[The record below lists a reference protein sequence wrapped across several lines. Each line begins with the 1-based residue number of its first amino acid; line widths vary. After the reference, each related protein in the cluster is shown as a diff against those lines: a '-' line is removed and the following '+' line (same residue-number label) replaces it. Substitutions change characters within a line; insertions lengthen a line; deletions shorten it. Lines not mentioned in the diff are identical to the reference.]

1 MIDLNKQFR
10 FALSKA
16 LNATAKLAQTATK
29 KAIQSSFTIR
39 GNWLNSA
46 IGPKVLFATKD
57 DLSAAVVMKGDFLN
71 LQETGGIKLP
81 SGRFLAVPTGNVRR
95 TKRDIIAR
103 SNRPKNLRNTF
114 IITGKSGRKLIAQ
127 RTGRGKKKTV
137 KIMYV
142 LIPQAEIDKTPT
154 FTVAVPKTFEKEFSG
169 VFFEELK
176 RALATAKR

>member
-16 LNATAKLAQTATK
+16 LNSVAKSAQAATK
-29 KAIQSSFTIR
+29 KAIQGAFTIR

-46 IGPKVLFATKD
+46 IGPKVLFASKE

-81 SGRFLAVPTGNVRR
+81 SGSYIAIPTSKVRR

-103 SNRPKNLRNTF
+103 SNRPRQLQNTF
-114 IITGKSGRKLIAQ
+114 VATGKSGRKVIYK
-127 RTGRGKKKTV
+127 RVGKGKRQKTV
-137 KIMYV
+137 AMYILV
-142 LIPQAEIDKTPT
+142 EQAKVDKQPT
-154 FTVAVPKTFEKEFSG
+154 FSIAVPKTFEKEFSG

-176 RALATAKR
+176 RALMTAKR